1 MTDMRNQHDKHRTIF
16 LVIMIFVVACIET
29 DMYLPAMPDMMRY
42 FATSE
47 AMIQSLLSWNFI
59 GICLSGPFYGPLSDS
74 YGRKTLLMT
83 AMMIFTIGSIGT
95 VLSDSIHGMLVF
107 RVLQGLGCG
116 GCFTIGTAI
125 IFDKFHHEEATKV
138 INNVNCI
145 IPVIMAGAP
154 MLGGYLNLHYG
165 FRSNFTVIAAFSLI
179 TLLICLWQL
188 DESLPSKQRTP
199 FYLKGI
205 LSDFGRAMRC
215 FRFWAPSIIV
225 SCIFA
230 GYLCYISYS
239 ALLLVNDYG
248 VSKTIFP
255 FYQASVLISFV
266 CASLTAN
273 RMIGY
278 VGVGRMKRYGM
289 SLLCIGGICFMI
301 FGLLWPNWYQLF
313 HGAMVV
319 YSFGAG
325 WLIGP
330 YFTESMEALPDIKGI
345 TASLVT
351 SFRLLFTAG
360 FISAVSSFYVSSPK
374 PMIAGFSFLFIVGMI
389 TLWFYQSEPD
399 EVAMAV
405 ES

>member
-1 MTDMRNQHDKHRTIF
+1 MTTQHDKYRTIF
-16 LVIMIFVVACIET
+16 LMIMIFIVACIET

-42 FATSE
+42 FSTSE

-83 AMMIFTIGSIGT
+83 AMLIFTIGSLGT
-95 VLSDSIHGMLVF
+95 VFSHTINTMLVY

-138 INNVNCI
+138 INQLNCI

-154 MLGGYLNLHYG
+154 ILGGYLNLHYG
-165 FRSNFTVIAAFSLI
+165 FRSNFIVIAVVSLI
-179 TLLICLWQL
+179 TLLICFWQL
-188 DESLPSKQRTP
+188 DESLPAKNRVP
-199 FYLKGI
+199 FHLKGI
-205 LSDFGRAMRC
+205 LSDFARAMRC
-215 FRFWAPSIIV
+215 FRFWAPTILV
-225 SCIFA
+225 GCIFA

-239 ALLLVNDYG
+239 ALLFVNGYG
-248 VSKTIFP
+248 VSKSVFP
-255 FYQASVLISFV
+255 WYQATVLISFV

-273 RMIGY
+273 RMIQQL
-278 VGVGRMKRYGM
+278 GVDKTKRYGM
-289 SLLCIGGICFMI
+289 RLLCSGGLGFMI
-301 FGLLWPNWYQLF
+301 FGLVWPNGYQLF
-313 HGAMVV
+313 HSAMIV

-360 FISAVSSFYVSSPK
+360 FIAVVSSFYESSPK
-374 PMIAGFSFLFIVGMI
+374 PMIAGFAFLFIVGMVI
-389 TLWFYQSEPD
+389 LWFSQTQSD
-399 EVAMAV
+399 ESAMAV